1 VALELKRI
9 GDVVWELERAHRPDM
24 RVPVRVLADDAL
36 LEPIRADRSLEQ
48 LVNVATLPGIAR
60 FAMGMPDMHEGY
72 GFPVGGVAATHW
84 PDGVVSPGGI
94 GFDINCGVRLLGSG
108 IRLTDVASVGREP
121 AHSTIGREPAHSTV
135 ERLVHELSRSIPT
148 GYGRHGRLELSSD
161 EMDRVLTEGASY
173 VVRGRGLGREGDL
186 ERTESCGSLPD
197 ASAAVVSERAKAR
210 GRDQLGTLGGGNH
223 FLEVQ
228 VVEEIFDTPA
238 AAALG
243 LRQGELTVLMHTGSR
258 GLGHQVCTDHVRVM
272 DAVHRRYGVELPD
285 RQLACAP
292 LSSREGRDY
301 FAAMSAAAN
310 FAWANRQ
317 VLTHT
322 VRGVF
327 DRVLGRGTDLF
338 VVYDVA
344 HNIAKIETL
353 TAPAGAVRSNGM
365 SQKVCVHRKGAT
377 RAFGPS
383 SRELPAAYRG
393 VGQPVFVPGSMGTE
407 SFVMVGLDASSA
419 VSFGSA
425 CHGAGR
431 ALSQLAAKRRVTGSA
446 LRRELE
452 AAGIVVRCPS
462 NEELAEEAPAA
473 YKDVE
478 RVVDVVA
485 RAGVAKKVARLKPI
499 GVLKG

>member
-1 VALELKRI
+1 
-9 GDVVWELERAHRPDM
+9 
-24 RVPVRVLADDAL
+24 
-36 LEPIRADRSLEQ
+36 
-48 LVNVATLPGIAR
+48 
-60 FAMGMPDMHEGY
+60 
-72 GFPVGGVAATHW
+72 
-84 PDGVVSPGGI
+84 
-94 GFDINCGVRLLGSG
+94 
-108 IRLTDVASVGREP
+108 
-121 AHSTIGREPAHSTV
+121 
-135 ERLVHELSRSIPT
+135 
-148 GYGRHGRLELSSD
+148 
-161 EMDRVLTEGASY
+161 
-173 VVRGRGLGREGDL
+173 
-186 ERTESCGSLPD
+186 
-197 ASAAVVSERAKAR
+197 
-210 GRDQLGTLGGGNH
+210 
-223 FLEVQ
+223 
-228 VVEEIFDTPA
+228 
-238 AAALG
+238 
-243 LRQGELTVLMHTGSR
+243 
-258 GLGHQVCTDHVRVM
+258 M
-272 DAVHRRYGVELPD
+272 DAAHRRYGIELPD

-292 LSSREGRDY
+292 LSSPEGRDY

-327 DRVLGRGTDLF
+327 DRVLGRGTELR

-344 HNIAKIETL
+344 HNIAKIES
-353 TAPAGAVRSNGM
+353 AAG
-365 SQKVCVHRKGAT
+365 QKVCVHRKGAT

-393 VGQPVFVPGSMGTE
+393 VGQPVFVPGSMGTA
-407 SFVMVGLDASSA
+407 SFVMVGLDASSD

-431 ALSQLAAKRRVTGSA
+431 ALSRTAAKHRVTGSA

-462 NEELAEEAPAA
+462 NDELAEEAPVA

-485 RAGVAKKVARLKPI
+485 RAGVAKKVARLKPL

>member
-1 VALELKRI
+1 
-9 GDVVWELERAHRPDM
+9 
-24 RVPVRVLADDAL
+24 
-36 LEPIRADRSLEQ
+36 
-48 LVNVATLPGIAR
+48 
-60 FAMGMPDMHEGY
+60 MPDMHEGY

-108 IRLTDVASVGREP
+108 IRRTDIASVGREP
-121 AHSTIGREPAHSTV
+121 AHSTV
-135 ERLVHELSRSIPT
+135 ERVVHELSRSIPT

-161 EMDRVLTEGASY
+161 EMDRVLTEGAPY
-173 VVRGRGLGREGDL
+173 VVRGRGLGREEDL
-186 ERTESCGSLPD
+186 ERTESGGSLPD
-197 ASAAVVSERAKAR
+197 ASAAAVSERAKAR

-228 VVEEIFDTPA
+228 VVEEIFDDAA
-238 AAALG
+238 AAALE

-292 LSSREGRDY
+292 LSSPEGRDY

-344 HNIAKIETL
+344 HNIAKIET
-353 TAPAGAVRSNGM
+353 AAGAAR
-365 SQKVCVHRKGAT
+365 QRLCVHRKGAT

-383 SRELPAAYRG
+383 SDDLPAAYRG
-393 VGQPVFVPGSMGTE
+393 VGQPVFVPGSMGTA
-407 SFVMVGLDASSA
+407 SFVMVGLDASA
-419 VSFGSA
+419 EVSFGSA

-431 ALSQLAAKRRVTGSA
+431 ALSRSAAKRRVAGTA

-452 AAGIVVRCPS
+452 AAGVVVRCPS
-462 NEELAEEAPAA
+462 NEELAEEAPVA

-478 RVVDVVA
+478 RVVDVVS